1 MIKIIVATPRGELM
15 NKDVDSIVVDGDT
28 GELGILMN
36 RLPLLT
42 KISKGFVKVNN
53 KDKDIEYVG
62 IINGVLDFKDNI
74 ATVIAQT
81 AAIGSSV
88 EEAFNVIKENNELII
103 KSNKQNNVDFVK
115 AEKDLIDHIK
125 QSKAGHLD

>member
-1 MIKIIVATPRGELM
+1 MIKIIVATPKGELM

-53 KDKDIEYVG
+53 KDNELEYVG

-81 AAIGSSV
+81 AAVGSSV
-88 EEAFNVIKENNELII
+88 EDAFNIIKENNELII
-103 KSNKQNNVDFVK
+103 KANKQNNVDFVR

-125 QSKAGHLD
+125 ESKAGHLD